1 MDNICKIKYGVKLI
15 SSLETQPKK
24 GQGKGQMEKKQIS
37 DDDLEKIFDKRLR
50 EDLIDVPEDYYEED
64 ILFKDA

>member
-50 EDLIDVPEDYYEED
+50 EDLIDVPEDYDEED
-64 ILFKDA
+64 ILFKDP